1 MSDFLNSI
9 QSLNLQKI
17 SIHLKQIL
25 FFLFLTLGLAG
36 CGMMGKPNTK
46 VDAAN
51 DKAYVYLPTNASMD
65 TLLAAIQL
73 PGVIIDFG
81 SFEKAARSAELNKKY
96 RPGKYKL
103 LDKMTNKQLI
113 NLFTKG
119 KREEVKVSFHY
130 ARTINILAGKLN
142 GKIEADSADFA
153 KFWSDTTNMK
163 KLYGVDA
170 ANIPAIFLPN
180 TYNFYWNTDAKE
192 FTDKMF
198 KEYEKFWTDDRKA
211 KAKKLGLTPSEVITL
226 ASIVQSEQTKYSEE
240 WPIIAKLYLNR
251 LNSGMMLQAD
261 PTVIYALGDFTI
273 TRVLER
279 HLECNSPYNTYKCLG
294 LPPGPIMV
302 TEPACID
309 AVLNPD
315 NNDFIYMCAK
325 EDFSGKHNF
334 TASYREHERNA
345 AKYRTALSKWEREHN

>member
-1 MSDFLNSI
+1 
-9 QSLNLQKI
+9 
-17 SIHLKQIL
+17 LKQIF
-25 FFLFLTLGLAG
+25 FFLSITLSLVG

-46 VDAAN
+46 VDPVN
-51 DKAYVYLPTNASMD
+51 EKAYVYLPTNVPMD
-65 TLLAAIQL
+65 TLLAAIQV
-73 PGVIIDFG
+73 PGAIIDFA
-81 SFEKAARSAELNKKY
+81 SFEKAARSTELDKKY

-103 LDKMTNKQLI
+103 LDNMTNKQLI
-113 NLFTKG
+113 QLFTKG

-130 ARTINILAGKLN
+130 ARTLNILAGKLT

-153 KFWSDTTNMK
+153 KFWNDTANMK

-170 ANIPAIFLPN
+170 ANISAIFIPN
-180 TYNFYWNTDAKE
+180 TYNFYWSTDAKE

-211 KAKKLGLTPSEVITL
+211 KAKKIGLTPSEVITL
-226 ASIVQSEQTKYSEE
+226 ASIVQSEQTKYADE

-261 PTVIYALGDFTI
+261 PTVIYAMGDFTI

-279 HLECNSPYNTYKCLG
+279 HLTTESPYNTYLHTG

-302 TEPACID
+302 TEPGCID

-315 NNDFIYMCAK
+315 DNDFIFMCAK
-325 EDFSGKHNF
+325 EDFSGRHNF
-334 TASYREHERNA
+334 TASYSEHERNA
-345 AKYRTALSKWEREHN
+345 SKYRKALTIWERENK

>member
-1 MSDFLNSI
+1 
-9 QSLNLQKI
+9 
-17 SIHLKQIL
+17 
-25 FFLFLTLGLAG
+25 
-36 CGMMGKPNTK
+36 MGKPNTK
-46 VDAAN
+46 IDASKEGN
-51 DKAYVYLPTNASMD
+51 GYVYLPTNAPKD
-65 TLLAAIQL
+65 TVLAAIQRSNS
-73 PGVIIDFG
+73 IIDFA
-81 SFEKAARSAELNKKY
+81 SFKKYAESTQLDKKY

-103 LDKMTNKQLI
+103 TDGMTNKQLI
-113 NLFTKG
+113 TLFTKG

-130 ARTINILAGKLN
+130 ARTVNILAGKLN
-142 GKIEADSADFA
+142 GKIEADSLELA
-153 KFWSDTTNMK
+153 KFWQDTVNMK

-198 KEYEKFWTDDRKA
+198 KEYEKFWNDDRKS
-211 KAKKLGLTPSEVITL
+211 KAKKLGLTPAQVVTL
-226 ASIVQSEQTKYSEE
+226 ASIVQSEQTKYAEE

-279 HLECNSPYNTYKCLG
+279 HLTFESPYNTYLHTG

-334 TASYREHERNA
+334 TADYAEHNRNA
-345 AKYRTALSKWEREHN
+345 AKYRKALSKWEREH